1 MGEKRM
7 VNHSNID
14 RVLELVRETVKSYRA
29 PVLER
34 FNDEIKDP
42 FWVLIPCILSL
53 RSRDE
58 TTAVAA
64 RKLYQAAPTPE
75 KILSIDP
82 KKLEQLL
89 FSTGFY
95 RQKTKAV
102 RRISQLILEKYNGRV
117 PDTIDELLTLP
128 GVGRKTANLTVTVA
142 FNKPGICVDTHVHK
156 ICNRWGYVK
165 TKNADATE
173 MQLRKILPKKY
184 WIKLNYWLVLYGQ
197 NICLSVSP
205 LCSKCPVSSYCPGIG
220 VKKSR

>member
-1 MGEKRM
+1 
-7 VNHSNID
+7 
-14 RVLELVRETVKSYRA
+14 
-29 PVLER
+29 
-34 FNDEIKDP
+34 
-42 FWVLIPCILSL
+42 
-53 RSRDE
+53 
-58 TTAVAA
+58 
-64 RKLYQAAPTPE
+64 
-75 KILSIDP
+75 
-82 KKLEQLL
+82 
-89 FSTGFY
+89 
-95 RQKTKAV
+95 
-102 RRISQLILEKYNGRV
+102 
-117 PDTIDELLTLP
+117 DTIDELLTLP